1 MDESSDLGT
10 QPEANAAR
18 LFRIGPGYVSRW
30 MHNATYHNALDD
42 RERRAIVSLG
52 QSLDQ
57 LIRRRDALEAAR
69 RACIPVSRLD
79 TRNSLTGSQQRA
91 IFAATKDFFLN
102 YYAAVSAMA
111 SVVARFG
118 SIFPGAPT
126 RSNEKFLEW
135 LTNIALLEEHWDVLR
150 SARQFRTLIDHPASK
165 QPYEWGTVDDEGY
178 VRAMLHGPASLM
190 GNLPEGATLIGPGKE
205 AFHIDDV
212 WAFIAP
218 DEDMVLTLVAVQ
230 LNALIDRIQVHRFR
244 PESLPCGWEVPHG
257 DEDPEEGYPVFAIGP
272 GTVMGSGPMTPEV
285 SDEDRAKIAAI
296 LAPYEAAIRE
306 GDSRR

>member
-1 MDESSDLGT
+1 MDESSDSDS
-10 QPEANAAR
+10 QPEGNAAR

-30 MHNATYHNALDD
+30 MHNATHHNSLDD

-69 RACIPVSRLD
+69 RACIPVSTLD
-79 TRNSLTGSQQRA
+79 IRTDPTGSQQRT

-102 YYAAVSAMA
+102 YYAAVSSMA

-118 SIFPGAPT
+118 SIFQGAPT

-135 LTNIALLEEHWDVLR
+135 VKDLALFAEHWEVLR

-165 QPYEWGTVDDEGY
+165 QPYEWGTVDDDGY
-178 VRAMLHGPASLM
+178 VRAMLHGPASLV
-190 GNLPEGATLIGPGKE
+190 GNIPEGATLIGRGRE
-205 AFHIDDV
+205 AFHRDDV

-218 DEDMVLTLVAVQ
+218 DEDVVLTLVAVQ

-244 PESLPCGWEVPHG
+244 PESLPCGWDVPHG
-257 DEDPEEGYPVFAIGP
+257 DDDPAEGYPIFAIAP
-272 GTVMGSGPMTPEV
+272 GKVLGSGPMTPVV
-285 SDEDRAKIAAI
+285 SNEDRARIAAI
-296 LAPYEAAIRE
+296 LAPYEAAIRN
-306 GDSRR
+306 GS